1 MAAMVPPKISIGA
14 AGIGT
19 PSCVTSTLMKTAH
32 TPSEGGIAT
41 GKCHTT
47 ALLGEGSEGK

>member
-14 AGIGT
+14 AGTGM
-19 PSCVTSTLMKTAH
+19 PSWVTSTLINTAH
-32 TPSEGGIAT
+32 TPREGGIAT

-47 ALLGEGSEGK
+47 ALLRRQ